1 MSATQPKTY
10 KPRGVQLRDPSD
22 FDTLR
27 TQIGDK
33 ALAAVKE
40 TFPKSFG
47 GVRLEVDELHYGPE
61 PDMSPEAETK
71 ALLND
76 KYVTRQLKGNLRLF
90 DETTGALL
98 DERKATTVMNVPWL
112 SRRGTFI
119 HRGNHYTSAAQMRLV
134 PGTYGRIMDNGNVE
148 VHANMRPGTGTS
160 WRLML
165 EPESGQLRL
174 RVGPSSGLHLY
185 SLWKDLGV
193 HDDEIKSLWGEG
205 TWKINADNY
214 NPRTLG
220 MAYKRFVPQ
229 RLQVAGASVEE
240 QRAAVL
246 EALNKG
252 KVLASVLQRNLPAF
266 FDRSKMASIGESLN
280 REDDLNKLFKP
291 DLTPDDMHESYQSVY
306 GKHGPRLASMQ
317 RWPERWINKALDP
330 MGWMEWYMNY
340 HEGRRS
346 SDDARQIRRW
356 LRMKRTHGAEFAKA
370 PTPRR
375 AFALRNWA
383 IDPLKLVDESARPEV
398 EQSMKAYRDKAW
410 EEWADKKAA
419 FDLGDLQAL
428 ALHLN
433 QTSQAGIDLNA
444 TAEDIETS
452 IKSFLMRDSKED
464 NAWLRAA
471 EEAKVAS
478 VIGAFMRHDADA
490 FDLQEDGGRLKVSH
504 GGRSILL

>member
-1 MSATQPKTY
+1 M
-10 KPRGVQLRDPSD
+10 RDPSD

-280 REDDLNKLFKP
+280 MENDLNKLFKP
-291 DLTPDDMHESYQSVY
+291 DLTPEDMHESYQSVY

-356 LRMKRTHGAEFAKA
+356 LRMKRTHGAEFAKM

-383 IDPLKLVDESARPEV
+383 IDPLKLVDEAARPEV
-398 EQSMKAYRDKAW
+398 EQAMKAYRDKAW
-410 EEWADKKAA
+410 EAWADKKAA

-471 EEAKVAS
+471 EEAKTAS
-478 VIGAFMRHDADA
+478 VIGAFLRHDADA
-490 FDLQEDGGRLKVSH
+490 FDLQEEGGRLKVSH